1 MKFAELEHLFVK
13 KKAKNTDFRA
23 SCWGAGW
30 KFGAPHA

>member
-1 MKFAELEHLFVK
+1 MKFAELERLFVK
-13 KKAKNTDFRA
+13 KTKNADFWA

>member
-1 MKFAELEHLFVK
+1 MKFAELERLFEK
-13 KKAKNTDFRA
+13 IIQKRQFSA